1 LTAFTRRTFLKTVVA
16 AAGAVAGDALADA
29 NLASWWPRPA
39 DRRQFPQS
47 VASGDPRPD
56 SVVFWTRFADP
67 DHPGDAQ
74 LTLVVSEDFLL
85 RRAAATVTVTAK
97 AEHDGCV
104 RVKIV
109 GLQPRKVYWYR
120 FFHVQGGRF
129 AASPLG
135 RTKTAPAENQGV
147 PVKFAL
153 VNCQDYIGRYYNVYW
168 RLLAEDLD
176 FVLHVGDYIYET
188 NGDPTSQTPTPARSI
203 VFDDA
208 AGAIRLG
215 TSSRP
220 FFAAASLDNYRQLYR
235 TYKSDPLQQALHE
248 RFPILV
254 IWDDHEYSDD
264 CWGATA
270 TYFDGRKDEYD
281 RPRRRNAEQAF
292 FEYTAIDDVGSPDAG
307 VIEPDPSRL
316 YPNARIYRDFRF
328 GRHLHLALTDYRSF
342 RPDHLIPEDAF
353 PAGVPVD
360 RTALTGLLA
369 QLGVAYD
376 AVKDKFAPYI
386 DIDQAAFSAYK
397 PILLGVTAQA
407 YLAQGIGP
415 AEAQARALAVI
426 QGKLD
431 ANVVNQLIDAYNA
444 SGAGQP
450 VAPITAEVIATLD
463 RGISFF
469 ILGKVSLF
477 STLGARYLVVKDTF
491 DLYAAYRAAATN
503 GAAEDAYGAEQE
515 TWLRSQLMQS
525 DATWRVL
532 ASSVSFTPLV
542 LDLTGNLPGLPPPV
556 QDALQGLPALL
567 RNRFYLDAD
576 DWDGF
581 PDRKRALLD
590 FLDGLGN
597 AVILSGDIHA
607 SFANQHGPRLAELTA
622 PAISSATLQYGILG
636 LIREDPVLS
645 QVPGIEQLVSALDLF
660 VTKASPQIRYAN
672 STVNGAVVLR
682 AGADA
687 LRATYWQID
696 GAQTLNDYTR
706 RPLAALKQTASVSFR
721 VKNGVIQPS
730 AS

>member
-1 LTAFTRRTFLKTVVA
+1 MTTFTRRTFLKTVVA

-29 NLASWWPRPA
+29 KLASWWPRPA
-39 DRRQFPQS
+39 DRQLFPQS

-56 SVVFWTRFADP
+56 SMVFWARFADP
-67 DHPGDAQ
+67 DHPGDAD

-85 RRAAATVTVTAK
+85 RRAAATVDVTAK
-97 AEHDGCV
+97 ADHDGCV
-104 RVKIV
+104 RVKVV
-109 GLQPRKVYWYR
+109 GLQPGKVYWYR
-120 FFHVQGGRF
+120 FFHSQGRRF

-135 RTKTAPAENQGV
+135 RTKTAPAENQDV
-147 PVKFAL
+147 PVRFAL
-153 VNCQDYIGRYYNVYW
+153 INCQDYIGRYYNVYW

-188 NGDPTSQTPTPARSI
+188 NGDPSFQTSTPARSI

-208 AGAIRLG
+208 AGAIQLG
-215 TSSRP
+215 TPSKP
-220 FFAAASLDNYRQLYR
+220 FYAAASLDNYRQLYR

-248 RFPILV
+248 RFPMLV
-254 IWDDHEYSDD
+254 MWDDHEYSDD

-281 RPRRRNAEQAF
+281 PPRRRNSEQAF
-292 FEYTAIDDVGSPDAG
+292 FEYLPIDDVGSPDTG

-328 GRHLHLALTDYRSF
+328 GRHLQLTLTDYRSF

-360 RTALTGLLA
+360 RGALTMLLA

-376 AVKDKFAPYI
+376 AVKEKFAPYI
-386 DIDQAAFSAYK
+386 DIGQDPFSAYK
-397 PILLGVTAQA
+397 PVLLGVTTQA
-407 YLAQGIGP
+407 YQAQGID
-415 AEAQARALAVI
+415 ATEAQARAVAVI
-426 QGKLD
+426 QGNLD
-431 ANVVNQLIDAYNA
+431 ANIVNELLARYNA
-444 SGAGQP
+444 SGAGPQVP
-450 VAPITAEVIATLD
+450 LISPDVIATLD

-491 DLYAAYRAAATN
+491 DLYAAYRSFVTN
-503 GAAEDAYGAEQE
+503 GAAENAYGTEQE
-515 TWLRSQLMQS
+515 TWLRSTMMQS

-542 LDLTGNLPGLPPPV
+542 LDLTGNLPGLPPPI

-567 RNRFYLDAD
+567 RNRFYLNAE

-581 PDRKRALLD
+581 PDRKRALLS

-597 AVILSGDIHA
+597 ALIVSGDIHA
-607 SFANQHGPRLAELTA
+607 SFANQHAPRLAEITA
-622 PAISSATLQYGILG
+622 PAISSSTLQYGILG
-636 LIREDPVLS
+636 MVREDPVLS
-645 QVPGIEQLVSALDLF
+645 QIPGIEQLVGALDLF
-660 VTKASPQIRYAN
+660 VTQANPQIRYAN
-672 STVNGAVVLR
+672 SRVNGVVVLR
-682 AGADA
+682 AGGDA

-696 GAQTLNDYTR
+696 GTQTLNDYTR
-706 RPLAALKQTASVSFR
+706 RPLEAFKQTTPASFR
-721 VKNGVIQPS
+721 VQDGVLLPS
-730 AS
+730 TR